1 VAFAADQIALAIAE
15 IGAIAQRRV
24 ALMVDPTLSFDLP
37 PFLTPEPGLNSGL
50 MIAEVTTAALMSENK
65 HLANPCST
73 DSTPTSANQEDHVS
87 MAAHGARRLK
97 RMNDNLNVIIGVELM
112 CAAQGV
118 EFRAPLATSPVL
130 KGAVDLIRTE
140 IATLTDDRFMAGDIA
155 RSAALVAEGRV
166 QAQCDVAALLYGEA
180 A

>member
-1 VAFAADQIALAIAE
+1 MLNPAFAADQIALALAE

-87 MAAHGARRLK
+87 MAAHGARRLR
-97 RMNDNLNVIIGVELM
+97 RMTENLSMILGIEAI
-112 CAAQGV
+112 CAAQGIDQ
-118 EFRAPLATSPVL
+118 RAPLATS
-130 KGAVDLIRTE
+130 
-140 IATLTDDRFMAGDIA
+140 
-155 RSAALVAEGRV
+155 AALQAVLACLRAQVPALKQDRYLAPDLRAAAACVREDSLAQAAGLEVA
-166 QAQCDVAALLYGEA
+166 L
-180 A
+180 

>member
-1 VAFAADQIALAIAE
+1 VAE

-87 MAAHGARRLK
+87 MAAHGARRLA
-97 RMNDNLNVIIGVELM
+97 RMTANLTNILGVEAM
-112 CAAQGV
+112 CAAQGI
-118 EFRAPLATSPVL
+118 EERAPLTTSEPLQRAVTHLRQSVPTLQQDRYLAPDLRAAAGCIADDGLATATGL
-130 KGAVDLIRTE
+130 DL
-140 IATLTDDRFMAGDIA
+140 TL
-155 RSAALVAEGRV
+155 
-166 QAQCDVAALLYGEA
+166 
-180 A
+180 

>member
-87 MAAHGARRLK
+87 MAAHGARRL
-97 RMNDNLNVIIGVELM
+97 G
-112 CAAQGV
+112 G
-118 EFRAPLATSPVL
+118 
-130 KGAVDLIRTE
+130 
-140 IATLTDDRFMAGDIA
+140 
-155 RSAALVAEGRV
+155 
-166 QAQCDVAALLYGEA
+166 
-180 A
+180 